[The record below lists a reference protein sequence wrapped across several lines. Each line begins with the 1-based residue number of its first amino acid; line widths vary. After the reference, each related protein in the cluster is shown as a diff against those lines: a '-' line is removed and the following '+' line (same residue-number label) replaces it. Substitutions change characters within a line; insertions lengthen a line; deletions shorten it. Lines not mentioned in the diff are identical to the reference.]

1 MSFDLLTATSC
12 LAKRAQRTARPHV
25 ELKVESIVAV
35 CAGGTAGGPR
45 CWHMPIDPKACDTY
59 IIKTEAEH

>member
-1 MSFDLLTATSC
+1 M
-12 LAKRAQRTARPHV
+12 

-45 CWHMPIDPKACDTY
+45 CWHMPIDPKTCDTY
-59 IIKTEAEH
+59 VIKTEAETLNLLDIGSGPHGPHVFFGGKARA